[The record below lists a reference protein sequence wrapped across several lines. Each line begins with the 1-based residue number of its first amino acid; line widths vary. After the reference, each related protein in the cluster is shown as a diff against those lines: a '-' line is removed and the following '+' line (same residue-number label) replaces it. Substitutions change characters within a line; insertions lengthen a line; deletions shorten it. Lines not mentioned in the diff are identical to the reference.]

1 MALKQCNV
9 LIRGKFLPPQLI
21 EKIEKTFTAFRL
33 WEAEDEAAFLAEQ
46 GADIDMLVTSGNA
59 VDRKSVV

>member
-9 LIRGKFLPPQLI
+9 LIKGKFLPPQLI
-21 EKIEKTFTAFRL
+21 ENIEKTFTAFRL

-46 GADIDMLVTSGNA
+46 RSTYW
-59 VDRKSVV
+59 